1 MSASVRSSLQLTVV
15 RHPEDADFATLP
27 LKLQETLQGQTI
39 SASADMGGIAVRDL
53 TSTEALAHT
62 EPLLAAALHTVALM
76 LVGIGGAADS
86 DWISAVG
93 LLAQTLDQSPA
104 QFSLVLVFSSLDAV
118 NKAPNLGAFQHLT
131 LDQIGEKHVW
141 PHKLIALVFERGRS
155 LLAKALYPGVED
167 YPHRRFFIS
176 HAKEDGVFLARAVR
190 AAVEEMPEM
199 AGICF
204 YDARNI
210 ASGARWD
217 PTLRQKARNS
227 TFVALRTDR
236 YCERAW
242 CMREIIEAEDA
253 RAPVLIVDART
264 SLASDPAWPP
274 LDSAHSIRIP
284 HGNLTLVVVAALL
297 THLIFLSLRRSVREY
312 CSGIGL
318 PEPILL
324 PRSPNLIS
332 LAACVRDAQNLLP
345 GEKLR
350 IIYPGAEMEKEGQA
364 AAQTLLGPL
373 ANSLRLFA
381 FQSLSTTD
389 IV

>member
-1 MSASVRSSLQLTVV
+1 MSASVRSSLQFLVV
-15 RHPEDADFATLP
+15 RHPEDVSFGILP
-27 LKLQETLQGQTI
+27 LTLQE
-39 SASADMGGIAVRDL
+39 GIVVRDL
-53 TSTEALAHT
+53 TSTEALANT
-62 EPLLAAALHTVALM
+62 QPLLAAALHTVALV
-76 LVGIGGAADS
+76 LVGMGGAFDS
-86 DWISAVG
+86 DWVSAVE
-93 LLAQTLDQSPA
+93 
-104 QFSLVLVFSSLDAV
+104 SLVRTLNAQAITPRFSVILVFSSLDAV
-118 NKAPNLGAFQHLT
+118 NQVPAPGLDAFQNLT

-141 PHKLIALVFERGRS
+141 PHKLTALAFERGRG
-155 LLAKALYPGVED
+155 LLAKALYPGVAD

-176 HAKEDGVFLARAVR
+176 HAKEDGVFLARAVC
-190 AAVEEMPEM
+190 AVVEEMPEM

-217 PTLRQKARNS
+217 PQLRLEARNS
-227 TFVALRTDR
+227 TFIALRTDR

-264 SLASDPAWPP
+264 SLSSDPAWPP

-284 HGNLTLVVVAALL
+284 HGNLTRIVIAALL

-312 CSGIGL
+312 CCGAGL
-318 PEPILL
+318 PEPIIL

-332 LAACVRDAQNLLP
+332 LAACVRAAQNLP
-345 GEKLR
+345 QGEKLR
-350 IIYPGAEMEKEGQA
+350 VVYPGAEMEKEGQA

-373 ANSLRLFA
+373 ADRLRLLA
-381 FQSLSTTD
+381 FQSLSTTNID
-389 IV
+389 